1 MLFSAKS
8 RSYSVPSEDGC
19 EIIVDLLIVIWGIRM
34 KNYRIQSNV
43 TLATWILNKSWRYFA
58 KQYAPHPLSLALFG
72 LLAHARSAP
81 FFLPQSFCN
90 LLPTMCV
97 RVFFSIM
104 FNIFI
109 SGIIIIGISIPCK
122 YKRHLLIEN
131 SHQYQLHLYDDFYN
145 SPLALHRFMS
155 AVYCITLSKNEWM
168 NIIQLKCCVLLS
180 LLVTVVA
187 IGNNWI
193 RQIRTIVALVSIISS
208 NCHK

>member
-145 SPLALHRFMS
+145 SPLALHRFNFQWIAINNLFGLLHHFKQARM
-155 AVYCITLSKNEWM
+155 NEWTSYSP
-168 NIIQLKCCVLLS
+168 NAASCFHYWS
-180 LLVTVVA
+180 LLLLLA
-187 IGNNWI
+187 
-193 RQIRTIVALVSIISS
+193 TIEFARFAQ
-208 NCHK
+208 